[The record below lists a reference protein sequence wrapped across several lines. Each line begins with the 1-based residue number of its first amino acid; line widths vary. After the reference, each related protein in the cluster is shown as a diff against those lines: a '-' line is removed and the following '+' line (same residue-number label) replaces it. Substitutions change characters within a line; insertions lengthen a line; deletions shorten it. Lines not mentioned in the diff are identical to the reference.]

1 MASITTAAGR
11 SEFLSWDFSTVGPL
25 LATVVT
31 GIAKLATFVL
41 AAVFQ
46 LCVMCPAAAA
56 GIATF
61 AAAHQLVFP
70 DMGNTL
76 LAEYVEG
83 YFPIIAGVGAAVL
96 TLVLTSKLSLEAIK
110 LADDADKS

>member
-1 MASITTAAGR
+1 M
-11 SEFLSWDFSTVGPL
+11 
-25 LATVVT
+25 ATVVT

-110 LADDADKS
+110 LADDADKSWRSATTFRYRTGGPSLFLPQGKNG